1 MFKNLKANVPKE
13 LRGSGNKRAQV
24 ALKKAREVQ
33 KIVEE
38 QVKELD
44 QKEYTAT
51 SGGGVVSVVIMGNM
65 RVKSIKIDPEVVN
78 KDDVSMLSD
87 LITAAINE
95 AISLAKKEKD
105 EILDAQT
112 SGVDLSA
119 MLGIF

>member
-1 MFKNLKANVPKE
+1 LKANIPKE
-13 LRGSGNKRAQV
+13 LRGSGNKRAQA

-51 SGGGVVSVVIMGNM
+51 SGGGVVSVVVMGSM
-65 RVKSIKIDPEVVN
+65 RVKSIRIDPEVVN

-95 AISLAKKEKD
+95 AISFAKKEKD
-105 EILDAQT
+105 EILNAQT
-112 SGVDLSA
+112 SEVDLSA
-119 MLGIF
+119 MLGMF

>member
-13 LRGSGNKRAQV
+13 LRGSGNKRAQA

-33 KIVEE
+33 KVVEE

-51 SGGGVVSVVIMGNM
+51 SGGGVVSVVVMGNM

-119 MLGIF
+119 MLGMF

>member
-1 MFKNLKANVPKE
+1 MKANIPKE
-13 LRGSGNKRAQV
+13 LRGGSRNKRAQ
-24 ALKKAREVQ
+24 AAFKKAREVQ

-51 SGGGVVSVVIMGNM
+51 SGGGVVSVVFMGM
-65 RVKSIKIDPEVVN
+65 RVKSIRIDPEVVN

-95 AISLAKKEKD
+95 AISFAQKEKD

-119 MLGIF
+119 MLGMF